1 MAPARLLLV
10 HAHPDDETL
19 WTGGTIARYAARG
32 VEVMVVTCTLGEA
45 GEVIPTELRGLVADE
60 ADQLGGYRIG
70 ELRAALAAL
79 RVSEQRFLGGAG
91 RWRDSG
97 MLWDEPG
104 RATAVPDAHPR
115 AFAVGDPRTQADQ
128 LLEIIEEFR
137 PQVVVT
143 YAADGGY
150 GHPDHIRAHEI
161 TEAAVVRAPGVR
173 RLFHVVPGREAQDVG
188 LAELAKSADLPFR
201 LPEPHE
207 LPGVPAESITTAI
220 DVTEHLPAKVV
231 ALRAHATQVEVWV
244 EQRRNGSGVA
254 SFALSNGIAQP
265 LLGAEHYVLASGAE
279 TGCESD
285 LFGGLE
291 VA

>member
-1 MAPARLLLV
+1 MARFLLV

-45 GEVIPTELRGLVADE
+45 GEVIPAELRGLVSDE

-70 ELRAALAAL
+70 ELRSALAAL
-79 RVSEQRFLGGAG
+79 RVSEHRFLGGAG

-115 AFAVGDPRTQADQ
+115 AFAIGDLAEQTDQ
-128 LLEIIEEFR
+128 LVQIIEEFR
-137 PQVVVT
+137 PEVVVT

-150 GHPDHIRAHEI
+150 GHPDHIRAHEV
-161 TEAAVVRAPGVR
+161 TEAAVERSTDVR
-173 RLFHVVPGREAQDVG
+173 RLFHAVPSRQAQDRG
-188 LAELAKSADLPFR
+188 LAELAESADLPFR
-201 LPEPHE
+201 LPESHE
-207 LPGVPAESITTAI
+207 LPGVDEGSITTAI
-220 DVTEHLPAKVV
+220 DVAEHLPAKIA

-244 EQRRNGSGVA
+244 EQRRDGAGIA

-265 LLGAEHYVLASGAE
+265 LLGTEHYVLASGDAN
-279 TGCESD
+279 GCATD

-291 VA
+291 TR